1 MRERLAAL
9 HPSAIL
15 RRLARVPGEE
25 ESGDPRTP
33 GVPLRTILRRFW
45 PYARPFRGWFA
56 VSLVFVAFG
65 PLIQTIE
72 IWLFQ
77 AVVDEVLVPRD
88 LAPLPMLAF
97 AFIGLTIASG
107 VIGYVDDVLSTR
119 VAQGFL
125 VSVRTSLFRHLM
137 SLSPDSLDQRRMGDV
152 LTRITGDVGAIES
165 FVISGAADA
174 IAAVAKI
181 AFFTIAL
188 FLIDPALAA
197 ISLAVAPLFWGTSR
211 YFSSWI
217 RGVSRAKRRRSSSL
231 TSVAEQ
237 ALANLALVQ
246 ASNRQAD
253 EVDRFHAEGRAIMAA
268 TLASVKLRGL
278 LMPLV
283 ALTELIG
290 TLIVIGLGTVA
301 LAEGRLTLGSLL
313 VFLTFLSQLYG
324 PVRALADLTTSLY
337 AAAAGAE
344 RIIELLDMPTTVADP
359 PTSVDPGRARGSVEF
374 EGVTYRYPG
383 ATRNALSDL
392 TFTIE
397 PGRWIAVVGRSG
409 AGKSTLVKLLLRFM
423 DPTDGSVRVDG
434 HDLRTLRLAGV
445 RGNVGVLLQESLI
458 FDGSV
463 AENLRY
469 GRPDA
474 TDEDLER
481 AILAADA
488 SEFISALP
496 ERSATRIGQR
506 GRQLSGG
513 QRQRIGIARLF
524 VRDTPILVLDEP
536 SAALDPTTSGRILEA
551 TLRLMAG
558 RTTIIISHDLLL
570 ARAVDEIVVLEEGRI
585 VERGDHDQLIEAGR
599 TYAELWD
606 SSRKQPPLGDADPVA
621 VIDEGIAEAARLP
634 AEERRSLLR
643 PYQAGSPGG

>member
-1 MRERLAAL
+1 M
-9 HPSAIL
+9 
-15 RRLARVPGEE
+15 
-25 ESGDPRTP
+25 
-33 GVPLRTILRRFW
+33 
-45 PYARPFRGWFA
+45 
-56 VSLVFVAFG
+56 
-65 PLIQTIE
+65 
-72 IWLFQ
+72 
-77 AVVDEVLVPRD
+77 
-88 LAPLPMLAF
+88 
-97 AFIGLTIASG
+97 
-107 VIGYVDDVLSTR
+107 
-119 VAQGFL
+119 
-125 VSVRTSLFRHLM
+125 
-137 SLSPDSLDQRRMGDV
+137 
-152 LTRITGDVGAIES
+152 
-165 FVISGAADA
+165 
-174 IAAVAKI
+174 
-181 AFFTIAL
+181 
-188 FLIDPALAA
+188 
-197 ISLAVAPLFWGTSR
+197 
-211 YFSSWI
+211 
-217 RGVSRAKRRRSSSL
+217 
-231 TSVAEQ
+231 
-237 ALANLALVQ
+237 
-246 ASNRQAD
+246 
-253 EVDRFHAEGRAIMAA
+253 
-268 TLASVKLRGL
+268 
-278 LMPLV
+278 
-283 ALTELIG
+283 
-290 TLIVIGLGTVA
+290 
-301 LAEGRLTLGSLL
+301 
-313 VFLTFLSQLYG
+313 
-324 PVRALADLTTSLY
+324 
-337 AAAAGAE
+337 
-344 RIIELLDMPTTVADP
+344 
-359 PTSVDPGRARGSVEF
+359 
-374 EGVTYRYPG
+374 
-383 ATRNALSDL
+383 
-392 TFTIE
+392 
-397 PGRWIAVVGRSG
+397 VGRSG

-585 VERGDHDQLIEAGR
+585 VERGDHDHLIEAGR
-599 TYAELWD
+599 TYADLWD
-606 SSRKQPPLGDADPVA
+606 SARKQPPPGDADPVA